1 MDTLSICPECGAA
14 WQGDETC
21 EALFHQMLYWENEQ
35 PDLGAVHHL
44 MVLSYHLQHPTLFSQ
59 AGLDY
64 GVQLLKDFLE
74 GGLTPQQARQ
84 EKRFDIDSSRRTWKL
99 RPRPEAQGAY
109 SRPVRWMMTAKD
121 VVRSGAEGYTEQI
134 HIWAN
139 SILSDLSSSGN
150 LG

>member
-1 MDTLSICPECGAA
+1 MQPQSACPECGLA
-14 WQGDETC
+14 WQAGETC
-21 EALFHQMLYWENEQ
+21 EALFHQMLFWENEQ

-44 MVLSYHLQHPTLFSQ
+44 MVLSYHLQHPGLFSQ

-84 EKRFDIDSSRRTWKL
+84 ERRREVDSGQRTWKL
-99 RPRPEAQGAY
+99 RPEPEAQGAY
-109 SRPVRWMMTAKD
+109 PHPLRWKMTAAD
-121 VVRSGAEGYTEQI
+121 VVRTGAEGYIQQVQM
-134 HIWAN
+134 WAN
-139 SILSDLSSSGN
+139 CILTDLRYSGN